1 MIASKQSEKEKE
13 KSKILEKDNEKKI
26 KIIRE
31 MGLSEQWFHQEVT
44 LNGIINATSFML
56 TTSIDLFANKDVV
69 NQSVNY
75 WKLTQPFLCSRVISP
90 EKSSLYFA
98 YTSEEKISKADNITY
113 LYFKNDSNNKQID
126 DCKDYWKLLIEREYT
141 IPINW
146 KDGPMWRLM
155 FIKLKNNDLPDKF
168 EYCLI
173 TTATHSIF
181 DGHSAFQ
188 TFAHLLSIIENV
200 YADKIKKEHIK
211 QAKVSSTIEEIV
223 TNHLEKLEN
232 IGQFNKLDG
241 FKQPDNFL
249 VKNIHSDRKEYI
261 PVDEI
266 NNGNNTDLKGAFY
279 SDVDHKE
286 CISLENL
293 VEISK
298 KSLTKMY
305 FTSFTGDK
313 FKKFINVCKANNTKV
328 TGVINM
334 MFVLGWRMAYEIQND
349 ETKMNELKSKIS
361 STSSDRHPIMSTTK
375 LCSARTQPINF
386 STIVNL
392 RSHIK
397 DLQSDALAWLCNSL
411 YSSFDQD
418 TDPEDPEFWKTT
430 FWNYARQES
439 EQFHARLK
447 QGEQFQIF
455 EAQKPL
461 EKGESRTHF
470 GLSNLVIPFEALRN
484 LKLFKINALYTTGS
498 YREGAEDDFSFNN
511 MININDSLFW
521 IVCYNSLWIKNEAIK
536 IFIDSVK
543 DIFDVIC
550 DIK

>member
-1 MIASKQSEKEKE
+1 MTADQTIT
-13 KSKILEKDNEKKI
+13 ICEKKEGI
-26 KIIRE
+26 CTETKRYSDVIRK
-31 MGLSEQWFHQEVT
+31 MGGFEKYFHDEIEI
-44 LNGIINATSFML
+44 NGTINTSVFML

-75 WKLTQPFLCSRVISP
+75 WKLTQPFLRSRVIAP

-98 YTSEEKISKADNITY
+98 YVSEEKVNKADNITY
-113 LYFKNDSNNKQID
+113 LYFKNDSASQEID

-155 FIKLKNNDLPDKF
+155 FVKLRMNDSPDKF

-200 YADKIKKEHIK
+200 HADKIKKENIK
-211 QAKVSSTIEEIV
+211 QANVASTIEEIV
-223 TNHLEKLEN
+223 TNHLDKLEN
-232 IGQFNKLDG
+232 VGQFNKLNG

-249 VKNIHSDRKEYI
+249 VKNIHSDRKNYI

-266 NNGNNTDLKGAFY
+266 NNGNYTELKGAFY
-279 SDVDHKE
+279 SDDDHKE
-286 CISLENL
+286 CISLANL

-313 FKKFINVCKANNTKV
+313 FKKFINVCKANNAKV

-334 MFVLGWRMAYEIQND
+334 MFVLGWRMAYELQND
-349 ETKMNELKSKIS
+349 ETKMNELKIS
-361 STSSDRHPIMSTTK
+361 STSSERSPIISTTK
-375 LCSARTQPINF
+375 LSAARTQKINF

-397 DLQSDALAWLCNSL
+397 DVQNDALAWLCNSL

-418 TDPEDPEFWKTT
+418 TDLEDPEFWKTT

-461 EKGESRTHF
+461 EKGESRIHF
-470 GLSNLVIPFEALRN
+470 GLSNLIVPSMATMH
-484 LKLFKINALYTTGS
+484 LKKFQINELYTTAS
-498 YREGAEDDFSFNN
+498 YRLGWTNDLTYNN
-511 MININDSLFW
+511 MININENLYW
-521 IVCYNSLWIKNEAIK
+521 IASYNSFFMKNETVK
-536 IFIDSVK
+536 IFVDSVREIY
-543 DIFDVIC
+543 DIIVNSV
-550 DIK
+550 